1 MHTTILRFHVKD
13 KEEAARRVREG
24 FLPKLREL
32 PGFLGYY
39 VIDGEGD
46 TAVSII
52 VFKTREEAEAAR
64 EPITDY
70 VREANLHELI
80 EGEPE
85 LIATGD
91 TLIAEWREEEREE
104 RRAA

>member
-1 MHTTILRFHVKD
+1 MHTTIVRVHVKD

-24 FLPKLREL
+24 FLPKLRGL

-46 TAVSII
+46 TAASII
-52 VFKTREEAEAAR
+52 TFETREEAEAAR
-64 EPITDY
+64 EPVMDY
-70 VREANLHELI
+70 AREARLDELT

-91 TLIAEWREEEREE
+91 TVIAEWLEEHEE